1 MIGKLKTIFL
11 NILNAKLMMLQYCI
25 ICSLLLFAC
34 NKCEETTKSPSRVD
48 QSDIPILF
56 PYNGRDK
63 VKFLK
68 NKTDTVIFYKT
79 DLVTT
84 YNYTTTQEDC
94 PSKIPLEQKY
104 LNFIDSVEGNNF
116 TLFYFVDE
124 SLYSSFRIIINNQTI
139 ADGSPNQFIMP
150 YPPIKS
156 TTILGLKYDTTS
168 TWCNMANDSVTYKTL
183 RYGVLRFTSNKNTFE
198 LIPE

>member
-1 MIGKLKTIFL
+1 MISKLNYKSRE
-11 NILNAKLMMLQYCI
+11 ILTAKLMML

-56 PYNGRDK
+56 PYNGKDK

-79 DLVTT
+79 DLVTK
-84 YNYTTTQEDC
+84 YSYTTTQEDC

-104 LNFIDSVEGNNF
+104 LTFIDSVEGNSF
-116 TLFYFVDE
+116 MLFNYVNA
-124 SLYSSFRIIINNQTI
+124 SSSDHFRIIINNMTI
-139 ADGSPNQFIMP
+139 ADGYTNQFIMP
-150 YPPIKS
+150 YPPFKS

-168 TWCNMANDSVTYKTL
+168 TWSNMANDSVTYKTL

>member
-1 MIGKLKTIFL
+1 MISKLNYKSRE
-11 NILNAKLMMLQYCI
+11 ILTAKLMML

-56 PYNGRDK
+56 PYNGKDK

-79 DLVTT
+79 DLITT
-84 YNYTTTQEDC
+84 YSYTTTQEDC

-104 LNFIDSVEGNNF
+104 LTFIDSVEGNSF
-116 TLFYFVDE
+116 MLFNYVNA
-124 SLYSSFRIIINNQTI
+124 SSSDHFRIVINNMTI
-139 ADGSPNQFIMP
+139 ADGYTNQFIMP
-150 YPPIKS
+150 YPPFKS

-168 TWCNMANDSVTYKTL
+168 TWSNMTNDSVTYKTL

-198 LIPE
+198 LIP

>member
-1 MIGKLKTIFL
+1 
-11 NILNAKLMMLQYCI
+11 
-25 ICSLLLFAC
+25 
-34 NKCEETTKSPSRVD
+34 
-48 QSDIPILF
+48 
-56 PYNGRDK
+56 

-84 YNYTTTQEDC
+84 YSYTTTQEDC

-104 LNFIDSVEGNNF
+104 LTFIDSVEGNNF

-150 YPPIKS
+150 YPPFKS

-168 TWCNMANDSVTYKTL
+168 TWSNMTNDSVTYKTL
-183 RYGVLRFTSNKNTFE
+183 RYGVLRFTCNKNTFE
-198 LIPE
+198 LIP

>member
-1 MIGKLKTIFL
+1 
-11 NILNAKLMMLQYCI
+11 MMLQYCI

-56 PYNGRDK
+56 PYNRKDK

-84 YNYTTTQEDC
+84 YSYTTTQEDC
-94 PSKIPLEQKY
+94 PSRIPLEQKY
-104 LNFIDSVEGNNF
+104 LTFIDSVEGNSF
-116 TLFYFVDE
+116 MLFNYVNA
-124 SLYSSFRIIINNQTI
+124 SSSDHFRIIINNMTI
-139 ADGSPNQFIMP
+139 ADGYTNQFIMP
-150 YPPIKS
+150 YPPFKS

-168 TWCNMANDSVTYKTL
+168 TWSNMANDSVTYKTL
-183 RYGVLRFTSNKNTFE
+183 RYGVLRFTSNKNIFE

>member
-1 MIGKLKTIFL
+1 MLLKY
-11 NILNAKLMMLQYCI
+11 AI

-34 NKCEETTKSPSRVD
+34 NKCEETTNSPTRVD

-56 PYNGRDK
+56 PYNGKDK
-63 VKFLK
+63 VRFLR
-68 NKTDTVIFYKT
+68 NKTDTVIFHKS

-84 YNYTTTQEDC
+84 YSYTTTQEDC

-104 LNFIDSVEGNNF
+104 LTFIDSVDGNSF
-116 TLFYFVDE
+116 MLFYYKNT
-124 SLYSSFRIIINNQTI
+124 SLNSRFRIIINNLTI
-139 ADGSPNQFIMP
+139 ADEYPNQFIMP

-156 TTILGLKYDTTS
+156 TTILGVKYDTTS
-168 TWCNMANDSVTYKTL
+168 TWSNMANDSVFYKTL
-183 RYGVLRFTSNKNTFE
+183 RYGVLRFTSNKNIFE

>member
-11 NILNAKLMMLQYCI
+11 NILNAKLMMLQFCI

-56 PYNGRDK
+56 PYNRKDK

-84 YNYTTTQEDC
+84 YSYTTTQEDC
-94 PSKIPLEQKY
+94 PSRIPLEQKY
-104 LNFIDSVEGNNF
+104 LTFIDSVEGNSF
-116 TLFYFVDE
+116 MLFNYVNA
-124 SLYSSFRIIINNQTI
+124 SSSDHFRIIINNMTI
-139 ADGSPNQFIMP
+139 ADGYTNQFIMP
-150 YPPIKS
+150 YPPFKS
-156 TTILGLKYDTTS
+156 TTILGLKYDITS
-168 TWCNMANDSVTYKTL
+168 TWSNMANDSVTYKTL
-183 RYGVLRFTSNKNTFE
+183 RYGVLRFTYNKNIFE

>member
-1 MIGKLKTIFL
+1 M
-11 NILNAKLMMLQYCI
+11 NAKLMMLEYCI

-56 PYNGRDK
+56 PYNGNDK

-79 DLVTT
+79 DLVTK
-84 YNYTTTQEDC
+84 YSYTTTQEDC

-104 LNFIDSVEGNNF
+104 LTFIDSVEGNSF
-116 TLFYFVDE
+116 MLFNYVNA
-124 SLYSSFRIIINNQTI
+124 SSSDHFRIIINNMTI
-139 ADGSPNQFIMP
+139 ADGYTNQFIMP
-150 YPPIKS
+150 YPPFKS

-168 TWCNMANDSVTYKTL
+168 TWSNMTNDSVTYKTL

-198 LIPE
+198 LIP